1 MCSSGYI
8 LARRKEASGESMSL
22 AESSYTRIRG
32 DLPDFP
38 GSSVPEKL
46 YNGRDQAEK
55 ILRKYVPN
63 FQFDLETARQTVRD
77 IDAWSQRNQDTLDS
91 LMSQPGMD
99 LPEAIKLEL
108 SSDKAQQFI
117 IAGFTVA
124 AFGLGPWG
132 SGKIDSYAQAQESI
146 SGTTINNTW
155 ALQDAQQRLDTFALI
170 VKMENEGDLQNI
182 FQGGSGTG
190 AFGVAPVIIW
200 AVVVATVALAAVVFL
215 YLYFNKKLELNNKI
229 MADICARA
237 QQEGDKETTQKCL
250 EAAERLQESPIEGGL
265 ATLGK
270 VAVILAV
277 GFVLFKYALPA
288 LSGKQHGREYA
299 ELE

>member
-1 MCSSGYI
+1 MG
-8 LARRKEASGESMSL
+8 LL
-22 AESSYTRIRG
+22 ESSYTRIRG
-32 DLPDFP
+32 DLPEFP

-46 YNGRDQAEK
+46 YNGRDQAES

-63 FQFDLETARQTVRD
+63 FQFDLETAKQTVRD
-77 IDAWSQRNQDTLDS
+77 IEAWSERNSDTLDS

-108 SSDKAQQFI
+108 SSDKAQQFV

-132 SGKIDSYAQAQESI
+132 SGKIDEYAQSQESV
-146 SGTTINNTW
+146 SGTTINPTW
-155 ALQDAQQRLDTFALI
+155 ALQDAQQRLDTFGLI
-170 VKMENEGDLQNI
+170 VKMENEGDLQKI
-182 FQGGSGTG
+182 FQGGTGTG
-190 AFGVAPVIIW
+190 AFGIAPVIIW

-229 MADICARA
+229 MSDICAKA

-250 EAAERLQESPIEGGL
+250 EAAERLQASPIEGGL
-265 ATLGK
+265 ATIGK
-270 VAVILAV
+270 VAVIVALGYVA
-277 GFVLFKYALPA
+277 FKYALPA
-288 LSGKQHGREYA
+288 LTSKSHGHEA
-299 ELE
+299 EEF